1 MNIERFGFEQTDLV
15 VVTAV
20 NAYLKKLTPGL
31 RKEMLKSIVI
41 SDGVKTLI
49 DGAHL
54 ADLIENSK
62 TAAMIGSVE
71 WKDCGDPLMKKTLD
85 FIHEILS
92 TIDGKKYVKDSHN
105 KFLKFIVSCAAE
117 A

>member
-41 SDGVKTLI
+41 SDGVETLI

-54 ADLIENSK
+54 ADLIEIPK
-62 TAAMIGSVE
+62 
-71 WKDCGDPLMKKTLD
+71 PLQ
-85 FIHEILS
+85 
-92 TIDGKKYVKDSHN
+92 
-105 KFLKFIVSCAAE
+105 
-117 A
+117 